1 MSKEAYMS
9 VSWGKR
15 ITKLDKSTILYAIAN
30 RKYVEVHVNKDYVFK
45 TSASFM
51 VVKEQLAEGF
61 IEVKRGLV
69 VSERA
74 IDYIADTI
82 RLVNG
87 EELDYTI
94 RRKREIVEKLRQNKK
109 LQIVM
114 TKRGIYQIANQGE
127 MPVLNLAAHN
137 IMNPAGSNMPR
148 RIRVSRK
155 TELDRIRKLLA
166 AKKPEPE
173 EASEPCICF
182 RFQKQE
188 YKIAIST
195 ILYAT
200 MQKGIIYIHTVDGTI
215 YRERTSLRIMEEQLG
230 DSFLKINISTLVA
243 IRYIREISDKIWLSN
258 GEGLPYVV
266 RNKRRF
272 MKWIVDEKKKMAEHH
287 AGEDIPKTEE
297 EYREYYKGFEH
308 MPFAFADIEMV
319 FDDSYRAV
327 DWIFRYGNPSLA
339 KLEKL
344 PLHVLIGSAFGDLFY
359 NMDSKWLESYER
371 AALYGET
378 LEVLDYSPE
387 IDTNLKVICFQTFVG
402 HCGCILFNV
411 DEMK

>member
-1 MSKEAYMS
+1 MSNEAYMPIS
-9 VSWGKR
+9 QGKR
-15 ITKLDKSTILYAIAN
+15 KTKVDKSTILYAIAKK
-30 RKYVEVHVNKDYVFK
+30 KYVEVHVHKDYVFK
-45 TSASFM
+45 TSTSFA
-51 VVKEQLAEGF
+51 VVEELLGEGF
-61 IEVKRGLV
+61 VEVKRGLI

-82 RLVNG
+82 HLVNG

-127 MPVLNLAAHN
+127 MPMLNLAAHN
-137 IMNPAGSNMPR
+137 IMNPAGSTIPK
-148 RIRVSRK
+148 RIRASRK
-155 TELDRIRKLLA
+155 AELDRIRKLLA
-166 AKKPEPE
+166 TKKPELE
-173 EASEPCICF
+173 EEPEPCICF
-182 RFQKQE
+182 QFKKKE
-188 YKIAIST
+188 YRIAIST
-195 ILYAT
+195 ILYVT
-200 MQKGIIYIHTVDGTI
+200 VKQDIVYIHTIDGNV
-215 YRERTSLRIMEEQLG
+215 YRERISLRKMGERLG
-230 DSFLKINISTLVA
+230 DGFLKINTSTLVA
-243 IRYIREISDKIWLSN
+243 VRNIREISDKIWLCN
-258 GEGLPYVV
+258 GEGLSYIE
-266 RNKRRF
+266 RNKRKF
-272 MKWIVDEKKKMAEHH
+272 MKRIVDEKKKMAERH
-287 AGEDIPKTEE
+287 AGEDIPRTEE
-297 EYREYYKGFEH
+297 EYREYYRGFEH

-319 FDDSYRAV
+319 FDDSFRAV
-327 DWIFRYGNPSLA
+327 DWIFRYGNPALA

-378 LEVLDYSPE
+378 LEILDYSPE

>member
-15 ITKLDKSTILYAIAN
+15 TTKLDKSTILYAIAN

-166 AKKPEPE
+166 AKNPEPE
-173 EASEPCICF
+173 ETPEPCICF
-182 RFQKQE
+182 RFHKQE

-243 IRYIREISDKIWLSN
+243 
-258 GEGLPYVV
+258 V
-266 RNKRRF
+266 
-272 MKWIVDEKKKMAEHH
+272 
-287 AGEDIPKTEE
+287 
-297 EYREYYKGFEH
+297 
-308 MPFAFADIEMV
+308 
-319 FDDSYRAV
+319 
-327 DWIFRYGNPSLA
+327 RYGNPALA

>member
-61 IEVKRGLV
+61 VEVKRGLV

-166 AKKPEPE
+166 TKKPEPE
-173 EASEPCICF
+173 ETPKPCICF

-200 MQKGIIYIHTVDGTI
+200 MQKGLIYIHTVDGTI

-230 DSFLKINISTLVA
+230 DSFLKINLSTLVA

-272 MKWIVDEKKKMAEHH
+272 MKWIVDEKRKMAEHH
-287 AGEDIPKTEE
+287 AGEDIPQTEE

-319 FDDSYRAV
+319 FDDSFRAV
-327 DWIFRYGNPSLA
+327 DWIFRYGNPALA

-402 HCGCILFNV
+402 HCGWL
-411 DEMK
+411 

>member
-15 ITKLDKSTILYAIAN
+15 TTKLDKSTILYAIAN
-30 RKYVEVHVNKDYVFK
+30 RKYVE
-45 TSASFM
+45 
-51 VVKEQLAEGF
+51 
-61 IEVKRGLV
+61 
-69 VSERA
+69 A

-166 AKKPEPE
+166 TKTPEPE
-173 EASEPCICF
+173 ETPEPCICF
-182 RFQKQE
+182 RFHKQE

-297 EYREYYKGFEH
+297 E
-308 MPFAFADIEMV
+308 
-319 FDDSYRAV
+319 
-327 DWIFRYGNPSLA
+327 
-339 KLEKL
+339 
-344 PLHVLIGSAFGDLFY
+344 
-359 NMDSKWLESYER
+359 
-371 AALYGET
+371 
-378 LEVLDYSPE
+378 
-387 IDTNLKVICFQTFVG
+387 
-402 HCGCILFNV
+402 
-411 DEMK
+411 